1 MSANQADGHR
11 LHEVSSDGKNLSE
24 LFFLESLLIK
34 SQEEIEENIGTD
46 FGYHK

>member
-24 LFFLESLLIK
+24 LFFLERR
-34 SQEEIEENIGTD
+34 Q
-46 FGYHK
+46 FMCCMWQ